1 MLEILRS
8 VPRPQEGRAGDPGLF
23 GPESLAW
30 RVNGEVVLLL
40 GAGRALLMQLAHPAV
55 AAGVAEHS
63 DFPEDPYAR
72 LWRTLDT
79 MLAITFGDTEQSR
92 RAADRVN
99 AVHERVRG
107 ASYDALDP
115 SLLLWVHATLVD
127 SALTVHERFVGG
139 LSPSDRER
147 YYRDMKRQAAV
158 LRVPPAVL
166 PGNLGDFRR
175 YVRKQ
180 IARLEVGDRARELA
194 RDILSP
200 PVPLPLRPAAQ
211 TFRLVTTG
219 LLPQPLR
226 EGYGL
231 RWSRFWD
238 RGLAAA
244 ALASRTALPFV
255 PDVLR
260 RWPGARAAQRRAT
273 GGLGTAGS

>member
-8 VPRPQEGRAGDPGLF
+8 IPRSAEPGRPGDPGLF
-23 GPESLAW
+23 GPDSLAW

-63 DFPEDPYAR
+63 GFPGDPYTR

-92 RAADRVN
+92 VAAGRVN
-99 AVHERVRG
+99 AVHERVKG
-107 ASYDALDP
+107 GTYYALDP
-115 SLLLWVHATLVD
+115 RLLLWVHATLVD
-127 SALTVHERFVGG
+127 SALLVHDRFVGG

-158 LRVPPAVL
+158 LRVPPGVL
-166 PGNLGDFRR
+166 PGGLGDFRR

-180 IARLEVGDRARELA
+180 VARLEVGDRARELA

-211 TFRLVTTG
+211 TFRLVTIG
-219 LLPQPLR
+219 LLPEPLR

-231 RWSRFWD
+231 TWGGLRD
-238 RGLAAA
+238 RGLGAA
-244 ALASRTALPFV
+244 ALATRAMLPFV
-255 PDVLR
+255 PTVLR
-260 RWPGARAAQRRAT
+260 RWPGARAAQRRA
-273 GGLGTAGS
+273 AGQ